1 MHICISAPV
10 KEVNLKTML
19 DINRKFDVIVGY
31 SDHTEQ
37 NYTAIH
43 AASIGQA

>member
-1 MHICISAPV
+1 MHICISTPV

-37 NYTAIH
+37 NIPLFMRRQLE
-43 AASIGQA
+43 QA